1 MENDSL
7 SHLILTIFDIQM
19 KKNANC
25 LTCAVTWGSHSKEK
39 LQSENSTYLIDD
51 VQALL
56 KI

>member
-1 MENDSL
+1 MENNSL

-19 KKNANC
+19 RKNANC
-25 LTCAVTWGSHSKEK
+25 LACAVTWGSHSKEK
-39 LQSENSTYLIDD
+39 LQSENPTYLIDD